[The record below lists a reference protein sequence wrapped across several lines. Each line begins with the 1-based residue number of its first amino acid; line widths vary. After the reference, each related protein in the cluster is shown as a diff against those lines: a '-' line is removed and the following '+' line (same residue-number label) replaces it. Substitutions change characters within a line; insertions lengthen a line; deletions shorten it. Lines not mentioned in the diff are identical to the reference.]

1 MHLRAWVGLPDGST
15 WCADELTGD
24 SADHEALAQ
33 ALAARL
39 NAVGAGELLRA
50 AEAMSLDRA

>member
-1 MHLRAWVGLPDGST
+1 MCLRAWVGLPDGSS

-24 SADHEALAQ
+24 SLDGQALAE
-33 ALAARL
+33 ALAARC

-50 AEAMSLDRA
+50 AEAMSLD